1 MKKELIESI
10 ALTKEFKR
18 DCAKLNAKVTTS
30 KEWIEVFSCLYQG
43 NPLPPRYRD
52 HALKSNWEGYRD
64 CHIFSDL
71 VLIYKIENNIL
82 NLVRVSTHSEI
93 FG

>member
-1 MKKELIESI
+1 MNKNIITRI

-18 DCAKLNAKVTTS
+18 DCAKLDAKIITS

-52 HALKSNWEGYRD
+52 HALKSDWVGYRD